1 MFDNDVH
8 QSVTITGS
16 VSWNELPG
24 FYAAGDVFAMPV
36 RTRNL
41 GFDVEGLG
49 IVYLE
54 ASATGL
60 PVIAGNSG
68 GAPDAVIEG
77 ITGFVLNAKKET
89 LLVEK
94 IVELLLN
101 KELSNRLGKQGRSWI
116 EKQWQWPSRHL
127 QLRKLLATDVS

>member
-1 MFDNDVH
+1 
-8 QSVTITGS
+8 
-16 VSWNELPG
+16 
-24 FYAAGDVFAMPV
+24 MPV
-36 RTRNL
+36 RTRNF

-60 PVIAGNSG
+60 PVVAGNSG

-77 ITGFVLNAKKET
+77 ITGFVMDAKKET
-89 LLVEK
+89 LLAEK
-94 IVELLLN
+94 IVELLQN
-101 KELSNRLGKQGRSWI
+101 KELSMRLGKQGRSWI

-127 QLRKLLATDVS
+127 QLKSLSH